1 MSTFP
6 MSLKARL
13 ARLRPL
19 PLLLAASM
27 AAPVAWGAWVTHK
40 LIVLEHRGI
49 VTVRLA
55 GMMGDFVGAE
65 AHAGHT
71 PEETRARIE
80 AYLRAVQASV
90 DAMGR
95 DGRTVLVS
103 EAVVAG
109 AAPDMTEAVRAD
121 VARRMGSSPN
131 AHP

>member
-1 MSTFP
+1 
-6 MSLKARL
+6 
-13 ARLRPL
+13 
-19 PLLLAASM
+19 
-27 AAPVAWGAWVTHK
+27 
-40 LIVLEHRGI
+40 
-49 VTVRLA
+49 
-55 GMMGDFVGAE
+55 
-65 AHAGHT
+65 
-71 PEETRARIE
+71 
-80 AYLRAVQASV
+80 VQASV

>member
-1 MSTFP
+1 MSKFLT
-6 MSLKARL
+6 SLKARL
-13 ARLRPL
+13 ASIRPM

-27 AAPVAWGAWVTHK
+27 AASTAWGAWATHK
-40 LIVLEHRGI
+40 LLALEHRGI
-49 VTVRLA
+49 VTVRLS

-65 AHAGHT
+65 ARAGHT

-80 AYLRAVQASV
+80 AYLKAVQASV